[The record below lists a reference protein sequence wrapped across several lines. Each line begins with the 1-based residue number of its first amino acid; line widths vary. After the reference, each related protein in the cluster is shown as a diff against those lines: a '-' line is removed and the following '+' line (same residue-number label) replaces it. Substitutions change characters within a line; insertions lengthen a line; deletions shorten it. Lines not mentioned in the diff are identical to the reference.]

1 MDFVFFVVFLCRK
14 SRQKYGIFLFASH
27 LSYIPMEARQ
37 KVLYLCSV
45 IYYKQLIKYDLLW
58 HSIDPAF
65 ELMRIFVETSLLE
78 IAKDIV
84 NKINWKVL
92 VLRHKICILNFKNWQ
107 PVTADFKV
115 SRYFCYTNIS
125 ITMLENY
132 QRYIQ
137 NVFSYYCNHYSIS
150 IAFRVL

>member
-1 MDFVFFVVFLCRK
+1 MDFFFLCRK

-37 KVLYLCSV
+37 KVVYLCSV
-45 IYYKQLIKYDLLW
+45 IYYKKLIKYDLLL
-58 HSIDPAF
+58 HPIDPAF
-65 ELMRIFVETSLLE
+65 ELLRIFVETSLLE
-78 IAKDIV
+78 IDKDIV

-92 VLRHKICILNFKNWQ
+92 VLRQKICILNFKNWQ

-137 NVFSYYCNHYSIS
+137 NVFSYYFIHFSIS
-150 IAFRVL
+150 NTFRAS